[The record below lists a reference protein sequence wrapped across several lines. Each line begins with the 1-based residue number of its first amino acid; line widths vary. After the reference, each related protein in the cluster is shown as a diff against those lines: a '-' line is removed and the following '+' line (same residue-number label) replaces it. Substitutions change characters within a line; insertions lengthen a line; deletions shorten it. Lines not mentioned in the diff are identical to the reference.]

1 MEVGSISLEYGSV
14 PPFSVSGINYL
25 PIPSCQQS
33 SSSSAHG
40 SAFSSPT
47 FSSFTSLLTSCEH
60 ANSMKSGGAVEVA
73 AAAAAAAAAT
83 TNNPLSSMATVQ
95 CFNNDST
102 AAFGNPATAA
112 AAAAAAA
119 SQPNPFFYGPNHF
132 GLSQEVLMAAY
143 HRQGMH
149 AHMTPTNLATP
160 IHSLPP
166 TYSSCTSLNLPP
178 FGIHSTNISSSSSL
192 EDLALD
198 SLLGSEYSR
207 KRKNERSISSLH
219 TFSDSGTSVTSSGSS
234 MQSTLIRPA
243 PLTTE
248 NESNLFHSQLIISDF
263 RHTVEQA
270 QHLHSVKANNL
281 GNESEL
287 QNTNASVLNQRL
299 PVKTAE
305 NEHIVTTHIQNYG
318 GVVHHTQKM
327 PKKMNINGHST
338 GPSSSAT
345 QKEKNHSYPAKSNVR
360 NTTAPL
366 VVTEGNSAEN
376 VDIETLEDLRCEWQ
390 GCKKK
395 FTSQKVLVDHVFTA
409 HIQTTKVYA
418 CLWEGCKREE
428 AFKAQYML
436 VVHVRRHT
444 GEKPNVCTYPGCDKS
459 YSRLENL
466 KTHVRTHT
474 GERPY
479 RCEFPECGKAFS
491 NASDR
496 AKHQNRTHS
505 DTKPY
510 QCMINDC
517 VKSYTDPSSLRKHI
531 KSVHGDEAYELA
543 KKNKV
548 YPKRRNGTASDTT
561 QSSSS
566 KSFVDKT
573 NDDSEDEI
581 YRINSPTQMLLSAC
595 LRTVE
600 KISENTPGE
609 KIRTGKKKRPKRT
622 PPYPSDICAN
632 TQYTSSVDPS
642 SPDSNGFSGQTVTS
656 TNSNASSG
664 TVQIPHSSNTTSN
677 NGNSVS
683 MHGGRRDFCVD
694 RFLQNKGHFDNR
706 SLDGSVSHYEYQSR
720 YDDSS
725 PSPSSARNDE
735 IAKYPKDVEEYI
747 YNPERASSIVRNTSL
762 GCNVV
767 GVTMGHPMLPNQN
780 RSVEQVAYAMERV
793 NLQPTPN
800 IRRSINQNMQR
811 QGYYSNPYD
820 GDYEDF
826 DPMDPYPTSI
836 GDNGNV
842 ISAITPPTGHRKYSP
857 VTVVEQ
863 AVQTYDWGVPLKD
876 IDVITP
882 VHVQASS
889 RTIERE
895 KEPTMTCLTPMKL
908 PMQQQDDVQD
918 DLYMYNSNPTTTPAT
933 LASHHSMKIKTKQE
947 CGTYETEQIEKQRT
961 ATGTQQSSSV
971 TDRNYCT
978 ESLPTNDFTS
988 DPVLPNVHMQQML
1001 GGTVDPQYPVSQN
1014 TYDHSAVAYGN
1025 QYTDPLMMSSCMQIN
1040 TDNSRCGTDNFNIA
1054 DSHSSRLQ
1062 IEMPEKDSLQ
1072 DLGNDDLFGDLAGMD
1087 PIVLSNVDELT
1098 SSFESIEMNHLLLI
1112 KVEHREEIQLHQS
1125 VLLSICDA
1133 TLKLTK
1139 LNCFEWIITY
1149 KFFTR

>member
-1 MEVGSISLEYGSV
+1 MTG
-14 PPFSVSGINYL
+14 
-25 PIPSCQQS
+25 
-33 SSSSAHG
+33 
-40 SAFSSPT
+40 
-47 FSSFTSLLTSCEH
+47 
-60 ANSMKSGGAVEVA
+60 
-73 AAAAAAAAAT
+73 
-83 TNNPLSSMATVQ
+83 MAEEGKKKTIKK
-95 CFNNDST
+95 
-102 AAFGNPATAA
+102 
-112 AAAAAAA
+112 
-119 SQPNPFFYGPNHF
+119 
-132 GLSQEVLMAAY
+132 EVLMAAY

-149 AHMTPTNLATP
+149 AHMAPTNLATP
-160 IHSLPP
+160 IQSLPP

-178 FGIHSTNISSSSSL
+178 FEIRSTNISSSSSL

-198 SLLGSEYSR
+198 SLLGSEYRR

-248 NESNLFHSQLIISDF
+248 NESMFHSQLIISDF
-263 RHTVEQA
+263 RHT
-270 QHLHSVKANNL
+270 
-281 GNESEL
+281 GNGPEL
-287 QNTNASVLNQRL
+287 QNTNINIFDRRL
-299 PVKTAE
+299 PIKPAE

-327 PKKMNINGHST
+327 PKKTSINGHST
-338 GPSSSAT
+338 GPSSSAA
-345 QKEKNHSYPAKSNVR
+345 QKEKNHSYLTKSNAR
-360 NTTAPL
+360 NSTAPL

-376 VDIETLEDLRCEWQ
+376 VDIETLEDLRCGWH

-395 FTSQKVLVDHVFTA
+395 FASQKVLVDHVFTA
-409 HIQTTKVYA
+409 HIQTTKVYT

-479 RCEFPECGKAFS
+479 RCEFPDCGKAFS

-517 VKSYTDPSSLRKHI
+517 IKSYTDPSSLRKHI

-548 YPKRRNGTASDTT
+548 YPKRRNGMASDTT

-566 KSFVDKT
+566 KSIVDKT

-581 YRINSPTQMLLSAC
+581 YRISSPTQMLLSAC

-600 KISENTPGE
+600 KINENTPEE
-609 KIRTGKKKRPKRT
+609 KIRTGKKKRPKRA
-622 PPYPSDICAN
+622 PPFPDVCVNAH
-632 TQYTSSVDPS
+632 YTSSVDPS

-656 TNSNASSG
+656 VNSNSSSG
-664 TVQIPHSSNTTSN
+664 TVQVPHPSNVTNN
-677 NGNSVS
+677 NGNNVS
-683 MHGGRRDFCVD
+683 MLGGRRDFCVD
-694 RFLQNKGHFDNR
+694 RFLQNKGHFDDR
-706 SLDGSVSHYEYQSR
+706 SLNGSISHHECQSR

-725 PSPSSARNDE
+725 PSPPSARNDE
-735 IAKYPKDVEEYI
+735 IAKYQKDVEEYM
-747 YNPERASSIVRNTSL
+747 YNPERVSSVVRNASL
-762 GCNVV
+762 DCNVV
-767 GVTMGHPMLPNQN
+767 GVTMGHPLLPNQN

-800 IRRSINQNMQR
+800 IRRPVNQHIQR

-826 DPMDPYPTSI
+826 DPMDPYPTSV
-836 GDNGNV
+836 D
-842 ISAITPPTGHRKYSP
+842 SP

-863 AVQTYDWGVPLKD
+863 AVQTYDWGVPIKE
-876 IDVITP
+876 IDVAAP
-882 VHVQASS
+882 VQVQTVPSE
-889 RTIERE
+889 TIEIE
-895 KEPTMTCLTPMKL
+895 KGPTMTCLRPMKL
-908 PMQQQDDVQD
+908 PMQRPEEVQGD
-918 DLYMYNSNPTTTPAT
+918 PYVYNSNATATPAA
-933 LASHHSMKIKTKQE
+933 LSSHHPMKIKTKHE
-947 CGTYETEQIEKQRT
+947 CEKQCT
-961 ATGTQQSSSV
+961 ATRTHQSSSV

-1001 GGTVDPQYPVSQN
+1001 GGTVDPQYPVSPN
-1014 TYDHSAVAYGN
+1014 TYDHSAVPYGS

-1040 TDNSRCGTDNFNIA
+1040 TDNSRYGTDNFNVT
-1054 DSHSSRLQ
+1054 DPHSSRLQ

-1087 PIVLSNVDELT
+1087 PIVLSNVNELT
-1098 SSFESIEMNHLLLI
+1098 SSFESIELRNM
-1112 KVEHREEIQLHQS
+1112 EPER
-1125 VLLSICDA
+1125 
-1133 TLKLTK
+1133 
-1139 LNCFEWIITY
+1139 LNTDEQPT
-1149 KFFTR
+1149 TE

>member
-1 MEVGSISLEYGSV
+1 
-14 PPFSVSGINYL
+14 
-25 PIPSCQQS
+25 
-33 SSSSAHG
+33 
-40 SAFSSPT
+40 
-47 FSSFTSLLTSCEH
+47 
-60 ANSMKSGGAVEVA
+60 
-73 AAAAAAAAAT
+73 
-83 TNNPLSSMATVQ
+83 
-95 CFNNDST
+95 
-102 AAFGNPATAA
+102 
-112 AAAAAAA
+112 
-119 SQPNPFFYGPNHF
+119 
-132 GLSQEVLMAAY
+132 MAAY

-149 AHMTPTNLATP
+149 AHMAPTNLATP
-160 IHSLPP
+160 IQSLPP

-178 FGIHSTNISSSSSL
+178 FGIRSTNISSSSSL

-198 SLLGSEYSR
+198 SFLGSEYSR

-234 MQSTLIRPA
+234 VQSTLIRPA

-248 NESNLFHSQLIISDF
+248 NESSLFHSQLIISDF

-270 QHLHSVKANNL
+270 HLHSAKVNNL
-281 GNESEL
+281 GSGPEL
-287 QNTNASVLNQRL
+287 QNTNSNMLDRRS

-318 GVVHHTQKM
+318 GVVLHTQKM
-327 PKKMNINGHST
+327 PKKTSINGHST
-338 GPSSSAT
+338 GPSPSTT
-345 QKEKNHSYPAKSNVR
+345 QKEKSHSYVAKSNAR
-360 NTTAPL
+360 NNTAPL

-390 GCKKK
+390 GCKRK
-395 FTSQKVLVDHVFTA
+395 FASQKVLVDHVFAA
-409 HIQTTKVYA
+409 HIQTTKVYT

-517 VKSYTDPSSLRKHI
+517 IKSYTDPSSLRKHI

-566 KSFVDKT
+566 KSVVDKT

-600 KISENTPGE
+600 KINENAPGE

-622 PPYPSDICAN
+622 PSYSSGACVN
-632 TQYTSSVDPS
+632 MHYTSRSFSVDPS
-642 SPDSNGFSGQTVTS
+642 SPDSNGFSGQTMTS
-656 TNSNASSG
+656 VNSNASSA
-664 TVQIPHSSNTTSN
+664 TMQVPHPSNITN
-677 NGNSVS
+677 NSGNNVS
-683 MHGGRRDFCVD
+683 MLGGRRDFCVD
-694 RFLQNKGHFDNR
+694 RFLQNKGHFDDRN
-706 SLDGSVSHYEYQSR
+706 LDGSVSHHECQSH

-725 PSPSSARNDE
+725 PSPPSTRHDE
-735 IAKYPKDVEEYI
+735 MTKYQKDIEEYI
-747 YNPERASSIVRNTSL
+747 YNPERASSTMRNASV
-762 GCNVV
+762 GCNVM
-767 GVTMGHPMLPNQN
+767 GVTMGHSMLPNQN

-800 IRRSINQNMQR
+800 IRRPVNQQVQR

-826 DPMDPYPTSI
+826 DPMDPYPTSV
-836 GDNGNV
+836 GESGSV
-842 ISAITPPTGHRKYSP
+842 VTAITPPTIHRKYSP

-863 AVQTYDWGVPLKD
+863 AVQTYDWGASMKE
-876 IDVITP
+876 IDVATP
-882 VHVQASS
+882 VQVQTARSES
-889 RTIERE
+889 IEAE
-895 KEPTMTCLTPMKL
+895 EGPTMTCLTPMKL
-908 PMQQQDDVQD
+908 PMQRHEGVQD
-918 DLYMYNSNPTTTPAT
+918 DLYTYNSSTATPAT
-933 LASHHSMKIKTKQE
+933 LASHHPMKIKTKQE
-947 CGTYETEQIEKQRT
+947 CGTYKTEQIEKQCT
-961 ATGTQQSSSV
+961 ATRIQQSNSV
-971 TDRNYCT
+971 TDRSYCT

-1001 GGTVDPQYPVSQN
+1001 GGTVDPQYPVSPS
-1014 TYDHSAVAYGN
+1014 TYDHSVVPYGS

-1040 TDNSRCGTDNFNIA
+1040 TDNSRYGTDSFNIT
-1054 DSHSSRLQ
+1054 DPHSSRLQ

-1087 PIVLSNVDELT
+1087 PIVLGNVDELT
-1098 SSFESIEMNHLLLI
+1098 SSFESIELRNM
-1112 KVEHREEIQLHQS
+1112 EPER
-1125 VLLSICDA
+1125 
-1133 TLKLTK
+1133 
-1139 LNCFEWIITY
+1139 LNADEQPT
-1149 KFFTR
+1149 TE

>member
-1 MEVGSISLEYGSV
+1 
-14 PPFSVSGINYL
+14 
-25 PIPSCQQS
+25 
-33 SSSSAHG
+33 
-40 SAFSSPT
+40 
-47 FSSFTSLLTSCEH
+47 
-60 ANSMKSGGAVEVA
+60 
-73 AAAAAAAAAT
+73 
-83 TNNPLSSMATVQ
+83 
-95 CFNNDST
+95 
-102 AAFGNPATAA
+102 
-112 AAAAAAA
+112 
-119 SQPNPFFYGPNHF
+119 
-132 GLSQEVLMAAY
+132 MAAY

-149 AHMTPTNLATP
+149 THMAPTNLATP
-160 IHSLPP
+160 VQSLPP
-166 TYSSCTSLNLPP
+166 TYSSCTSLNIPP
-178 FGIHSTNISSSSSL
+178 FGIRSTNISSSSSL

-234 MQSTLIRPA
+234 VQSTLIRPA
-243 PLTTE
+243 PLITE
-248 NESNLFHSQLIISDF
+248 NESSLFHSQLIISDF

-270 QHLHSVKANNL
+270 QHLHPAKGS
-281 GNESEL
+281 GSEL
-287 QNTNASVLNQRL
+287 QNVNTNTLDRRL
-299 PVKTAE
+299 PIKPAE
-305 NEHIVTTHIQNYG
+305 DEHIVTTHIQNYG
-318 GVVHHTQKM
+318 GVVHHTQKI
-327 PKKMNINGHST
+327 PKKSINGHST
-338 GPSSSAT
+338 GPSSSAP
-345 QKEKNHSYPAKSNVR
+345 QKERNYSYQAKSNAR
-360 NTTAPL
+360 NSTAPL

-390 GCKKK
+390 GCKRK
-395 FTSQKVLVDHVFTA
+395 FASQKVLVDHVFTA
-409 HIQTTKVYA
+409 HIQTTKVYT

-517 VKSYTDPSSLRKHI
+517 IKSYTDPSSLRKHI

-548 YPKRRNGTASDTT
+548 YPKRRNGMASDTT

-566 KSFVDKT
+566 KSVVDKT

-600 KISENTPGE
+600 KINENTPEE

-622 PPYPSDICAN
+622 PPYPDVCVNAH
-632 TQYTSSVDPS
+632 YTSGVDPS
-642 SPDSNGFSGQTVTS
+642 SPDSNSFSGQTVTS
-656 TNSNASSG
+656 VNSNASSG
-664 TVQIPHSSNTTSN
+664 TVQVPHPSNVTNN

-683 MHGGRRDFCVD
+683 MLGGRRDFCVD
-694 RFLQNKGHFDNR
+694 RFLQNKGHFDDR
-706 SLDGSVSHYEYQSR
+706 SLDGNISHHECQSH

-725 PSPSSARNDE
+725 PSPPSARNAE
-735 IAKYPKDVEEYI
+735 MAKYQKDVEEYM
-747 YNPERASSIVRNTSL
+747 YNPQRASSMVRNTSL
-762 GCNVV
+762 SCNVV
-767 GVTMGHPMLPNQN
+767 GVTMGHSVLPNQN

-800 IRRSINQNMQR
+800 IRRPLNQHVQR

-826 DPMDPYPTSI
+826 DPMDPYPTSV
-836 GDNGNV
+836 GDSGSMV
-842 ISAITPPTGHRKYSP
+842 TAITPPTGHRKYSP

-863 AVQTYDWGVPLKD
+863 AVQTYDWGASMKE
-876 IDVITP
+876 IDVAAP
-882 VHVQASS
+882 VQVQTAPSK
-889 RTIERE
+889 TIETE
-895 KEPTMTCLTPMKL
+895 KGTTMTCLTPMKL
-908 PMQQQDDVQD
+908 PIQRREGVQD
-918 DLYMYNSNPTTTPAT
+918 DLYTYSSNTTATPAT
-933 LASHHSMKIKTKQE
+933 LSSHHPMKIKPKQE
-947 CGTYETEQIEKQRT
+947 CGTYKIEQIEKQCT
-961 ATGTQQSSSV
+961 ATGTQQSNSV

-1001 GGTVDPQYPVSQN
+1001 GGTVDPQYPVSPS
-1014 TYDHSAVAYGN
+1014 TYDHSAVPYGS

-1040 TDNSRCGTDNFNIA
+1040 TDNSRYGRDSFNVTDP
-1054 DSHSSRLQ
+1054 HSSRLQ

-1087 PIVLSNVDELT
+1087 PIVLSNVNELT
-1098 SSFESIEMNHLLLI
+1098 SSFESIELRNL
-1112 KVEHREEIQLHQS
+1112 ETER
-1125 VLLSICDA
+1125 
-1133 TLKLTK
+1133 
-1139 LNCFEWIITY
+1139 LNADEQPTAE
-1149 KFFTR
+1149 

>member
-1 MEVGSISLEYGSV
+1 MIAGCDTFHSGARRCAVGRKSRVGEVRTGWVNVRLVFLNLPDQESSDSGVSSVTNTSFEIAVHFSALQCEHLRAFSFFSLEELR
-14 PPFSVSGINYL
+14 IL
-25 PIPSCQQS
+25 
-33 SSSSAHG
+33 
-40 SAFSSPT
+40 
-47 FSSFTSLLTSCEH
+47 SSFR
-60 ANSMKSGGAVEVA
+60 
-73 AAAAAAAAAT
+73 
-83 TNNPLSSMATVQ
+83 
-95 CFNNDST
+95 
-102 AAFGNPATAA
+102 
-112 AAAAAAA
+112 
-119 SQPNPFFYGPNHF
+119 
-132 GLSQEVLMAAY
+132 EVLMAAY

-149 AHMTPTNLATP
+149 AHMAPTNLATP
-160 IHSLPP
+160 IQSLPP

-178 FGIHSTNISSSSSL
+178 FGIRSANISSSSSL

-248 NESNLFHSQLIISDF
+248 NESSLFHSQLIINDF
-263 RHTVEQA
+263 RHTVEQT
-270 QHLHSVKANNL
+270 QHLHSAKASNM
-281 GNESEL
+281 GNGPEL
-287 QNTNASVLNQRL
+287 QNANAIVLDRRL
-299 PVKTAE
+299 PVKPAE
-305 NEHIVTTHIQNYG
+305 NEHIITTHIQNYG
-318 GVVHHTQKM
+318 GVVHHTQKVS
-327 PKKMNINGHST
+327 KKTSINGHST
-338 GPSSSAT
+338 GPSSSVT
-345 QKEKNHSYPAKSNVR
+345 QKEKSHSYPAKSSTR
-360 NTTAPL
+360 NNTAPL

-390 GCKKK
+390 GCKRK
-395 FTSQKVLVDHVFTA
+395 FTNQKVLVDHVFTA

-531 KSVHGDEAYELA
+531 KSVHGDEAYEIA

-566 KSFVDKT
+566 KSVVDKT
-573 NDDSEDEI
+573 NDESEDEI

-600 KISENTPGE
+600 KINENAPGD
-609 KIRTGKKKRPKRT
+609 KVHTGKKKRPKRT
-622 PPYPSDICAN
+622 THPSDVCVNA
-632 TQYTSSVDPS
+632 QYTSNVDAS
-642 SPDSNGFSGQTVTS
+642 STDSNGFCGQTLS
-656 TNSNASSG
+656 AINSNTGSG
-664 TVQIPHSSNTTSN
+664 TMQVPHLSSTSN
-677 NGNSVS
+677 NSGGSVS
-683 MHGGRRDFCVD
+683 VLGGRRDFCVD
-694 RFLQNKGHFDNR
+694 RFLQNKGHYGDR
-706 SLDGSVSHYEYQSR
+706 SLDGNVSHYECQSR
-720 YDDSS
+720 YDSS
-725 PSPSSARNDE
+725 PSPPSARNGE
-735 IAKYPKDVEEYI
+735 IAKYQKDVEEYMYI
-747 YNPERASSIVRNTSL
+747 PERASSVVRNTSI
-762 GCNVV
+762 GCNIVGVV
-767 GVTMGHPMLPNQN
+767 GHSILPSQN

-793 NLQPTPN
+793 NLQPTPD
-800 IRRSINQNMQR
+800 IRRPINQHAQR

-826 DPMDPYPTSI
+826 DPMDPYPTSVD
-836 GDNGNV
+836 DNGSV
-842 ISAITPPTGHRKYSP
+842 ITAITPPTSHRKYSP

-863 AVQTYDWGVPLKD
+863 AVQTYDWGLPMKE
-876 IDVITP
+876 IDVAAP
-882 VHVQASS
+882 VQVQGVPSK
-889 RTIERE
+889 TIETE
-895 KEPTMTCLTPMKL
+895 KGTTMTCLTPMKL
-908 PMQQQDDVQD
+908 PMQQPEGIHD
-918 DLYMYNSNPTTTPAT
+918 DLYPYSNGTTEASAA

-947 CGTYETEQIEKQRT
+947 CSTYKPEQIGALLLCFRCFKLLIELKCSEIEKQCT
-961 ATGTQQSSSV
+961 ATGTQQSDSM
-971 TDRNYCT
+971 TNRNYCT

-1001 GGTVDPQYPVSQN
+1001 GGTVDPQYPVSPD
-1014 TYDHSAVAYGN
+1014 TYDHSAVSYGS

-1040 TDNSRCGTDNFNIA
+1040 TDNSRYGTDRFNVP
-1054 DSHSSRLQ
+1054 DPHSTRIQ

-1087 PIVLSNVDELT
+1087 AIVLSNVDELT
-1098 SSFESIEMNHLLLI
+1098 SSFESIELRNMESNG
-1112 KVEHREEIQLHQS
+1112 
-1125 VLLSICDA
+1125 
-1133 TLKLTK
+1133 
-1139 LNCFEWIITY
+1139 LNADEQTAPE
-1149 KFFTR
+1149 

>member
-1 MEVGSISLEYGSV
+1 MEVGSISLECGAV
-14 PPFSVSGINYL
+14 PSFPVGGINYL

-47 FSSFTSLLTSCEH
+47 FSSLAPLLIGCEH
-60 ANSMKSGGAVEVA
+60 SNDMKSGGNVNVTT
-73 AAAAAAAAAT
+73 AAAAT
-83 TNNPLSSMATVQ
+83 INNPLSSMAVQ
-95 CFNNDST
+95 CFSNDST
-102 AAFGNPATAA
+102 TAFGSPET

-119 SQPNPFFYGPNHF
+119 SQPNPFFYSTNHF

-149 AHMTPTNLATP
+149 AHMAPTNLATP
-160 IHSLPP
+160 IQSLPP
-166 TYSSCTSLNLPP
+166 TYSSCTSLNLSP
-178 FGIHSTNISSSSSL
+178 FGIRSTNISSSSSL

-234 MQSTLIRPA
+234 VQSMLIRPA

-248 NESNLFHSQLIISDF
+248 NESSLFHSQLIINDF

-270 QHLHSVKANNL
+270 QHLHSAKTNIL
-281 GNESEL
+281 GSGSEL
-287 QNTNASVLNQRL
+287 QNTSNMLDRRL
-299 PVKTAE
+299 PMKPAE
-305 NEHIVTTHIQNYG
+305 NEHIITTHIQNYG
-318 GVVHHTQKM
+318 GIMHHTQKM
-327 PKKMNINGHST
+327 PKKTNGHST

-345 QKEKNHSYPAKSNVR
+345 QKEKNHSYQAKSNSR
-360 NTTAPL
+360 NSIAPL

-390 GCKKK
+390 GCKRK
-395 FTSQKVLVDHVFTA
+395 FASQKVLVDHVFTA
-409 HIQTTKVYA
+409 HIQTTKVYT

-517 VKSYTDPSSLRKHI
+517 TKSYTDPSSLRKHI

-548 YPKRRNGTASDTT
+548 YPKRRNGMASDTT
-561 QSSSS
+561 QSSS
-566 KSFVDKT
+566 KSVVDKT

-600 KISENTPGE
+600 KINENTPEE

-622 PPYPSDICAN
+622 PPYPSDVCVNAH
-632 TQYTSSVDPS
+632 YTSSVDPS
-642 SPDSNGFSGQTVTS
+642 PPDSNGLNGQTMTS
-656 TNSNASSG
+656 INSNAGSG
-664 TVQIPHSSNTTSN
+664 TMQVPHPSNITNSS
-677 NGNSVS
+677 GNSVS
-683 MHGGRRDFCVD
+683 MLGGRRDFCVD
-694 RFLQNKGHFDNR
+694 RFLQNKGHFDDRNLNGGVSHHECR
-706 SLDGSVSHYEYQSR
+706 SL

-725 PSPSSARNDE
+725 PSPPSTRNDE
-735 IAKYPKDVEEYI
+735 MPKYQKDVEEYM
-747 YNPERASSIVRNTSL
+747 YNPERSTSIIRNASV

-767 GVTMGHPMLPNQN
+767 GVTMGHSMLPNQN

-800 IRRSINQNMQR
+800 IRRPVNQHVQR

-826 DPMDPYPTSI
+826 DPMDPYPTSV
-836 GDNGNV
+836 GDNGSV
-842 ISAITPPTGHRKYSP
+842 VTAITPPTVHRKYSP

-863 AVQTYDWGVPLKD
+863 AVQTYDWGVSVKE
-876 IDVITP
+876 IDVATS
-882 VHVQASS
+882 VQVQTARSE
-889 RTIERE
+889 TIETE
-895 KEPTMTCLTPMKL
+895 KRPTMTCLTPMKL
-908 PMQQQDDVQD
+908 PVQRHEGVQD
-918 DLYMYNSNPTTTPAT
+918 DLYMYDSNTTATPAT
-933 LASHHSMKIKTKQE
+933 LASHHPMKIKTKQD
-947 CGTYETEQIEKQRT
+947 CGTYKTEQIEKQCT
-961 ATGTQQSSSV
+961 ATGTQQSNSV

-1001 GGTVDPQYPVSQN
+1001 GGTVDPQYPVSPN
-1014 TYDHSAVAYGN
+1014 TYDHSAVPYGN

-1040 TDNSRCGTDNFNIA
+1040 TDN
-1054 DSHSSRLQ
+1054 
-1062 IEMPEKDSLQ
+1062 PEKDSLQ

-1098 SSFESIEMNHLLLI
+1098 SSFESIELRNM
-1112 KVEHREEIQLHQS
+1112 EPER
-1125 VLLSICDA
+1125 
-1133 TLKLTK
+1133 
-1139 LNCFEWIITY
+1139 LNADEQPT
-1149 KFFTR
+1149 TE